1 MINQI
6 FNKDIDTFAR
16 RLTLREYHTPENID
30 EITESP
36 GYQPSILQQ
45 LNQKERNS
53 RYRPSREPY
62 LNTYVD
68 RLRQEI
74 TDEMLHN
81 QRFQRNNLSK
91 RERAALDRL
100 SNNRDIVIKPADKGG
115 ATVIL
120 NAIDYVEEAKRQLD
134 NEIYYKKIE
143 SDLTSEHEQLINQC
157 IDTYKNNGELEE
169 EIAKLLK
176 PVKSRTPIF
185 YMLPKIHKVNNPG
198 RPVVS
203 SVNSHTEKLSA
214 YVDEF

>member
-30 EITESP
+30 EITDSP

-45 LNQKERNS
+45 LNQKERNT

-134 NEIYYKKIE
+134 NETYYKKIE
-143 SDLTSEHEQLINQC
+143 SDFTSEHEQLINQC

-185 YMLPKIHKVNNPG
+185 YMLPKIHKVKNPG

-214 YVDEF
+214 YVD